1 MELLTV
7 AHPGE
12 PALDMAVSHALL
24 RRVAAGELPETARIF
39 RPGATLAFGRLDA
52 QSPGYAAAR
61 TAAVGLGWAPVVRLG
76 GGRAAAYD
84 PGSVVLELVTRNAR
98 VAEGLQERFAA
109 GVRLFVAALEGV
121 GVAAE
126 VGELP
131 GEYCPG
137 RWSLHLHDGPKVA
150 GAALRAVRGATLFTA
165 VVVVEGGARV
175 RAAIT
180 AVYDALALPWDPA
193 TAGALE
199 DQRPGLTSPEVAG
212 ALADELVRRSG
223 AVARVGLD
231 AVTLAAARELLPVH
245 AA

>member
-1 MELLTV
+1 MDLLTV

-39 RPGATLAFGRLDA
+39 RPGPTLAFGRLDA
-52 QSPGYAAAR
+52 HSPGYAAAR
-61 TAAVGLGWAPVVRLG
+61 AAALVLGWTPVLRLG

-84 PGSVVLELVTRNAR
+84 RGSVVLELVTRTAT

-109 GVRLFVAALEGV
+109 GVGLLVAALERV

-137 RWSLHLHDGPKVA
+137 RWSVHLRDGPKVA
-150 GAALRAVRGATLFTA
+150 GAAQRAVRGATLFTA
-165 VVVVEGGARV
+165 VVVVEGGTRV
-175 RAAIT
+175 REAIT
-180 AVYDALALPWDPA
+180 SVHDALALPWDPA
-193 TAGALE
+193 TAGAVE
-199 DQRPGLTSPEVAG
+199 DQRPGLTSAELAG
-212 ALADELVRRSG
+212 TLADELGRRAG
-223 AVARVGLD
+223 AVARVELD
-231 AVTLAAARELLPVH
+231 AATLAAARGLLAAH